1 MYADVRHVF
10 RSKYKRYGT
19 PEIPTLTEII
29 HNEIYYLPLT
39 FPKLVASVRLQKMRT
54 QMP

>member
-10 RSKYKRYGT
+10 KQNINGMPKMT
-19 PEIPTLTEII
+19 

>member
-10 RSKYKRYGT
+10 KQNINGMPKMT
-19 PEIPTLTEII
+19 TITEII